1 MVKRRDEIVVE
12 ESQYLIHSKQHARRK
27 FVAEGSAT
35 SISRNLGPSYI
46 TPFAL
51 AIGANSAQIGFLS
64 SFAGLFSPLGQLFG
78 SKMME
83 KQTRRTIVARSLS
96 IQILF
101 WLPIISLS
109 YFSWKGIGSQYLPY
123 FLIAFFSIFIFA
135 QGMKHPA
142 WFSWIGD
149 LVPEKERGKYFSKRN
164 RTNGILGL
172 TAFFIA
178 AFLLDYFKTRGLALL
193 GFSIIFVMSLF
204 FREASHNFLRK
215 IFSPKFKLKKGYYFS
230 FWSFLK
236 TYDNYGKFAVF
247 QAAFYFS
254 VMISAPFF
262 AVYMLENLE
271 FSYVTFTTVS
281 MSSMVFY
288 LLFVPLAGKFSDRY
302 GNLKLFY
309 VAGFLFPIVPLLWIF
324 LKTPFFLILFPGVIS
339 GIANSAFIMSVTNF
353 TYDSV
358 SPQRRGLCVAYS
370 SLLTG
375 IGIFLGSVLGGLL
388 IQYSNITFMEPIF
401 FVFLLSS
408 ILIFISSLIFLPH
421 IKEIKKTE
429 KMKGF
434 SVDVQH
440 PFKTVQSDV
449 VWFKNFFKS

>member
-1 MVKRRDEIVVE
+1 MVKRRAEIVVE

-35 SISRNLGPSYI
+35 SIARNLSTVYI

-83 KQTRRTIVARSLS
+83 KQTRRKIVARGTL

-123 FLIAFFSIFIFA
+123 FLVAFFSIFIFA

-271 FSYVTFTTVS
+271 FSYVAFTIVS

-324 LKTPFFLILFPGVIS
+324 LKTPIFLILFPGLIS

-449 VWFKNFFKS
+449 VWFKNFFKN

>member
-83 KQTRRTIVARSLS
+83 KQTRRTIVSRGTL

-109 YFSWKGIGSQYLPY
+109 YFYWKGIGSQYLPY

-324 LKTPFFLILFPGVIS
+324 LKTPIFLILFPGLIS

-358 SPQRRGLCVAYS
+358 SSQRRGLCVAYS

-388 IQYSNITFMEPIF
+388 IQYSDINFMEPIF

-449 VWFKNFFKS
+449 VWFKNFYKS

>member
-83 KQTRRTIVARSLS
+83 TQTRRTIVARGTL

-101 WLPIISLS
+101 WFPIISLS
-109 YFSWKGIGSQYLPY
+109 YFYWNGIGSQYLPY

-178 AFLLDYFKTRGLALL
+178 AFLLDYFKTKGLALL

-271 FSYVTFTTVS
+271 FSYVTFTMVS

-288 LLFVPLAGKFSDRY
+288 LLFVPFAGKFSDRY

-324 LKTPFFLILFPGVIS
+324 LKTPVFLILFPGLIS
-339 GIANSAFIMSVTNF
+339 GIANSAFILSVTNF

-370 SLLTG
+370 SLLSG

-421 IKEIKKTE
+421 IKEIKRTE
-429 KMKGF
+429 KMKGL